1 MDEDESQPDL
11 FGGVTPAAPVYQPK
25 PEHVRNRL
33 IDMLEQM
40 RAADHWPWEGTQL
53 DLFRNTVWP
62 YLFRLLPEDEADQW
76 RADIAAE
83 AERLDLAA

>member
-1 MDEDESQPDL
+1 MDDDEGQPDL
-11 FGGVTPAAPVYQPK
+11 FGGVTRAAPAYEPK

-40 RAADHWPWEGTQL
+40 RAAEHWPWEGTQL

-62 YLFRLLPEDEADQW
+62 YLIRLLPEEESSRW
-76 RADIAAE
+76 RAELETEAA
-83 AERLDLAA
+83 RLDLAA